1 MTHRKNN
8 GSNFNIKMT
17 GNNYTTI
24 PVCETAENVNGP
36 SQQFVD
42 ERAWLS
48 ARCINPKAR
57 KIPVREAHEQTLVL
71 REDEQRVDEQQW
83 RMQI

>member
-1 MTHRKNN
+1 MTHGRNN

-36 SQQFVD
+36 SQQFMD
-42 ERAWLS
+42 ERAMLS
-48 ARCINPKAR
+48 ARCINLKAR
-57 KIPVREAHEQTLVL
+57 KISVREAHERTLVL
-71 REDEQRVDEQQW
+71 HEDE
-83 RMQI
+83 